1 MNKQPS
7 TDISQIIVRQI
18 RQIKY
23 IDSNMIHE
31 QTDEIAKP
39 VINIAVGFVIEETK
53 DHVTI
58 AAELVGKEYRRQ
70 LSIPKVAIIK

>member
-1 MNKQPS
+1 MEIK
-7 TDISQIIVRQI
+7 T
-18 RQIKY
+18 IKY

-39 VINIAVGFVIEETK
+39 VVNIAVGFVIEETK
-53 DHVTI
+53 DHITL
-58 AAELVGKEYRRQ
+58 AAELVEKEYRRQ